1 MSDYNMVHKSV
12 LLTEVLDLL
21 DVVPGGV
28 YIDGTLG
35 SGGHS
40 EDLLKAMGKKGR
52 LLGIDQDEQALDR
65 AKVRLKEWEAQCVFA
80 HGNFADIA
88 EIARSNGFDGVDGI
102 LMDIGVSSDQL
113 EEAERGFSFMKE
125 GPLDMRMDKSCG
137 ETAEDLVNSLPE
149 FELFKILRT
158 FGEEPKARRIAQA
171 IVRERESEAITTTS
185 ALAQLVE
192 KAVGGRRGRIHPA
205 TKTFQGLRIAVNEE
219 LDSLKHG
226 LEGGLSLLRAGGRMA
241 VISFH
246 SLEDRIVKRF
256 FASHVGRHV
265 SLISGGSEWIGE
277 LPLME
282 LINKKPIMAGENECE
297 VNPRARSAKLR
308 VAKLVVS
315 S

>member
-12 LLTEVLDLL
+12 LVAEVLELL
-21 DVVPGGV
+21 EVVPGGV

-40 EDLLKAMGKKGR
+40 EYLLRKMGTKGR
-52 LLGIDQDEQALDR
+52 LLGIDQDVEALER
-65 AKVRLKEWEAQCVFA
+65 AKGRLKEWQGQCTFA

-88 EIARSNGFDGVDGI
+88 EIAKENGFDEVDGI

-137 ETAEDLVNSLPE
+137 ETAADLVNSLPE
-149 FELFKILRT
+149 FELRQILRT

-171 IVRERESEAITTTS
+171 IVEKREENLIVTTS
-185 ALAQLVE
+185 ELAELVE

-205 TKTFQGLRIAVNEE
+205 TRTFQALRIAVNKE
-219 LDSLKHG
+219 LDSLKEG
-226 LEGGLSLLRAGGRMA
+226 LVGGLSLLRDGGRMA

-256 FASHVGRHV
+256 FASHVGKNV

-282 LINKKPIMAGENECE
+282 LINRKLVMASDEESE
-297 VNPRARSAKLR
+297 LNPRARSAKLR
-308 VAKLVVS
+308 VAKLVMS
-315 S
+315 

>member
-1 MSDYNMVHKSV
+1 MVHKSV
-12 LLTEVLDLL
+12 LVAEVLELL

-40 EDLLKAMGKKGR
+40 EFLLKAMGEKGR
-52 LLGIDQDEQALDR
+52 LLGIDQDEHALER
-65 AKVRLKEWEAQCVFA
+65 AKDRLKEWKGQCTFA
-80 HGNFADIA
+80 HGNFANIA
-88 EIARSNGFDGVDGI
+88 EIARKNGFDEVDGV

-113 EEAERGFSFMKE
+113 EEAERGFSFMKD

-137 ETAEDLVNSLPE
+137 ETASELVNNLSE
-149 FELFKILRT
+149 QELRQILRT
-158 FGEEPKARRIAQA
+158 FGEEPKARRIAMA
-171 IVRERESEAITTTS
+171 IVESRKKNLIVTTS
-185 ALAQLVE
+185 ELADLVE

-205 TKTFQGLRIAVNEE
+205 TRTFQALRIAVNHE
-219 LDSLKHG
+219 LDSLKEG
-226 LEGGLSLLRAGGRMA
+226 LAGGLSLLRDGGRMA

-256 FASHVGRHV
+256 FAAHVGKNV

-282 LINKKPIMAGENECE
+282 LVNRKLVMAGDDENE

-308 VAKLVVS
+308 VAKLVMS
-315 S
+315 